1 MNKQWWI
8 RVTLH
13 QYSSHCDVFFLFC
26 LLLFDVELKCD
37 DCRCG
42 HRIIASWHA
51 MRVNNQAHNLRQTI
65 KRKKMNSKQYVWIFD
80 LIRFGVIA
88 IFGFIHSYIHIHVL
102 GECGGNRKKIKFN
115 CWLKL

>member
-65 KRKKMNSKQYVWIFD
+65 KRKK
-80 LIRFGVIA
+80 
-88 IFGFIHSYIHIHVL
+88 
-102 GECGGNRKKIKFN
+102 
-115 CWLKL
+115 